1 MRGGAE
7 VACEAHNLEVEGS
20 IPSPATK
27 SPIPGGQDN
36 VIEWFDSTMVP
47 INHRE
52 IPMDKELK
60 VSLSSDRVKLELQLR
75 AFAEQTRRHPVS

>member
-1 MRGGAE
+1 MRFDSSRAT
-7 VACEAHNLEVEGS
+7 NL
-20 IPSPATK
+20 
-27 SPIPGGQDN
+27 SPIPGGQDI

-60 VSLSSDRVKLELQLR
+60 VSLPSNRVKLEL
-75 AFAEQTRRHPVS
+75 H